1 MGNEMGNNSTSGLK
15 EEGNTT
21 VEDPKD
27 VLKDNVKEENHVAVT
42 AAEDKDFHEKVDG
55 LDSGDLPV
63 DKQKLSKLKVQE
75 ESVFSLDDSLPKVK
89 AESNE
94 EGDESSQNQI
104 CLSNSTEDES
114 VLETKLEK
122 IVPETSENQLPRQA
136 SVRKAEEGTRNL
148 AFDKISTTP
157 HDPEPEKPAFSESVQ
172 QELAIIH
179 DEPSLPDAN
188 GSSDGTK
195 QALGSRL
202 MLSDTEVTENLE
214 ESVDAEL
221 NTMIGIKMDEPL
233 VEQEAVKEEIENFC
247 EEKYEVEDEG
257 KFENELSNATPESS
271 DLSGPSEKSDEG
283 FPTEVSITRDFCSE
297 SETKPDKEAPELAR
311 KSMAVAEENR
321 LELENGEYKHDK
333 NSSKPCEE
341 MVKESDTED
350 PGAFQ
355 LESIAV
361 DQKDAVNPSS
371 HEVKISHINNQNW
384 VSEDNL
390 KDSEANAF
398 ISSQLGIIPSESN
411 IADCSHKEESSKE
424 KRIVGE
430 ENMESLY
437 AIEIDT
443 EETKTGEEDS
453 LPVDNQQESV
463 LKSEIV
469 PSENESI
476 QEPKKDSY
484 GEFLTA
490 QASTFDST
498 NLIAEIIVSMNEM
511 AVENSKQDVKECIE
525 KSKISSKSETS
536 ASARESV
543 ERLSMGSMERFST
556 DSEHDNTSV
565 QYDQMRKSPS
575 FSLDLQNEAKNDE
588 SDRTPLLYQDKAEI
602 QSSPSQD
609 EISLGTPL
617 TVNGYST
624 QDQAMPLEEKVVTLE
639 RSDSDKSKSPFLG
652 FLKEEEEAHIVVTPQ
667 KQKETKDLWR
677 SSSTKKATSSAS
689 TKGKEKRKA
698 RSYLFGNCM
707 CCATV
712 IN

>member
-1 MGNEMGNNSTSGLK
+1 M
-15 EEGNTT
+15 
-21 VEDPKD
+21 
-27 VLKDNVKEENHVAVT
+27 A
-42 AAEDKDFHEKVDG
+42 
-55 LDSGDLPV
+55 
-63 DKQKLSKLKVQE
+63 
-75 ESVFSLDDSLPKVK
+75 
-89 AESNE
+89 
-94 EGDESSQNQI
+94 
-104 CLSNSTEDES
+104 
-114 VLETKLEK
+114 
-122 IVPETSENQLPRQA
+122 
-136 SVRKAEEGTRNL
+136 AEEGIRNL

-195 QALGSRL
+195 QSLGSRL
-202 MLSDTEVTENLE
+202 MCANTENGHLSDTEVEENLE

-221 NTMIGIKMDEPL
+221 NTMIGMKMDEPL
-233 VEQEAVKEEIENFC
+233 VEQEEVKEEIENFC
-247 EEKYEVEDEG
+247 EEKYEVEYEG

-271 DLSGPSEKSDEG
+271 DISGPSEKSDEG
-283 FPTEVSITRDFCSE
+283 FSTEVSITRDFCSE
-297 SETKPDKEAPELAR
+297 SETKPDKEASELAG
-311 KSMAVAEENR
+311 KSMVLAEENR

-341 MVKESDTED
+341 MVKESETED

-355 LESIAV
+355 LESIEV
-361 DQKDAVNPSS
+361 GQKDAVNPSS

-384 VSEDNL
+384 VSADNL

-398 ISSQLGIIPSESN
+398 ISSQLGIIPSDQSN
-411 IADCSHKEESSKE
+411 IADCSHKEEESKE

-437 AIEIDT
+437 DIEIDT

-469 PSENESI
+469 PSKNESI

-511 AVENSKQDVKECIE
+511 AVENCKQDFKECIE

-556 DSEHDNTSV
+556 DSEHDNMSV

-602 QSSPSQD
+602 KSSPSQD
-609 EISLGTPL
+609 EISLGNPL
-617 TVNGYST
+617 TVSGYST
-624 QDQAMPLEEKVVTLE
+624 QDQAMLLEEKVVTLE

-677 SSSTKKATSSAS
+677 SSSTKETTSSAS

-698 RSYLFGNCM
+698 RSSLFGNCM